1 MSAELNTQA
10 QVQPEPNQEPDQPIE
25 IFDQPAEMSDQPVE
39 VPDPSIEEQNQQI
52 KDLDPV
58 DLIELEFDDEEEIMY
73 INPAKRRKGQQ
84 LLSDYFQKWTMKNKF
99 YFNRLRIL
107 FFHLDFVQ

>member
-10 QVQPEPNQEPDQPIE
+10 QVQPEPNQESDQPVE
-25 IFDQPAEMSDQPVE
+25 IPDQPAEKSDQPVE
-39 VPDPSIEEQNQQI
+39 VPNPHVEEENQQI
-52 KDLDPV
+52 ENLDLV

-84 LLSDYFQKWTMKNKF
+84 LLSDYFQKWTMENKF